1 MKKIAK
7 LGAVLGL
14 VALGGCVGPYDSYES
29 STYYSGYGAGP
40 YDNGPARYETYY
52 GPDYYADRPY
62 YGGGGYRAYNP
73 GRQDGGNYRRGAPD
87 GQRDGQR
94 GGQYR
99 GDGQRGD
106 QRGPRGDGNRS
117 EARPQQQRPQAQA
130 QPQWQPQPG
139 VSTRTQMFGGG
150 NYAPAPAPSAPAP
163 AASAPPPTPPIGWNG
178 FQGRNPN
185 DPNNTD

>member
-62 YGGGGYRAYNP
+62 YGGGSIR
-73 GRQDGGNYRRGAPD
+73 
-87 GQRDGQR
+87 
-94 GGQYR
+94 
-99 GDGQRGD
+99 
-106 QRGPRGDGNRS
+106 
-117 EARPQQQRPQAQA
+117 
-130 QPQWQPQPG
+130 
-139 VSTRTQMFGGG
+139 
-150 NYAPAPAPSAPAP
+150 
-163 AASAPPPTPPIGWNG
+163 
-178 FQGRNPN
+178 
-185 DPNNTD
+185 